1 MKLRTI
7 FRAAAAL
14 TLLFAVTAC
23 AGKIVL
29 TQPAEDAAVTHLRP
43 DWRQIFD
50 ERVSKKAE
58 KNADNLTPTGMPEP
72 VLFAWNGAEN
82 VPYTL
87 EISRTRDFA
96 APVRTITVE
105 KPEARVYNLEIAR
118 EYFWRV
124 KSQDSVSDVR
134 RFTTADTAGI
144 RQIMVA
150 PTGPVNVRDW
160 GGKHI
165 RGGGRTKQGVVY
177 RGSQL
182 QKPFALTDGA
192 KKVMLD
198 ELKIRTDL
206 DLRYDNQV
214 KNMDSSPLGPSVQWR
229 HYAINAYNSFKPEN
243 RAEQFPLWRDA
254 VRIFADGKNLPV
266 YFHCYG
272 GVDRTGELAMLL
284 DFLLDVDEEETMLD
298 YEFSTMAN
306 FNRARTIGY
315 LNEWIFGVASFTPD
329 RKASRKVQAENFL
342 LAIGVTREEI
352 AAIRRNLTE

>member
-1 MKLRTI
+1 MKIRNLFCT
-7 FRAAAAL
+7 AAAL
-14 TLLFAVTAC
+14 AAFFASALIAAEITLA
-23 AGKIVL
+23 
-29 TQPAEDAAVTHLRP
+29 QPAADAVVTHLRP
-43 DWRQIFD
+43 DWRQILD
-50 ERVSKKAE
+50 ERLPHDAKN
-58 KNADNLTPTGMPEP
+58 NADYLTPTGMPDP
-72 VLFAWNGAEN
+72 VVFAWSGAGNG
-82 VPYTL
+82 PYTL
-87 EISRTRDFA
+87 EISRTRDFSDG
-96 APVRTITVE
+96 VRTITVN
-105 KPEARVYNLEIAR
+105 KPEAKVYNLEIAR

-124 KSQDSVSDVR
+124 KSKDAVSGVR

-144 RQIMVA
+144 RQIMVS
-150 PTGPVNVRDW
+150 PTGPANVRDW

-165 RGGGRTKQGVVY
+165 RGGGRTKQGVAY
-177 RGSQL
+177 RGTQM
-182 QKPFALTDGA
+182 QKPFALTDAA

-206 DLRYDNQV
+206 DLRYDKQISG
-214 KNMDSSPLGPSVQWR
+214 MDSSPLGPSVQWR

-254 VRIFADGKNLPV
+254 VRIFADEKNLPV

-329 RKASRKVQAENFL
+329 RKASRRVQAENFL

-352 AAIRRNLTE
+352 TAIRRNLTE

>member
-1 MKLRTI
+1 MRVHKLLGAVMAL
-7 FRAAAAL
+7 AAVMAAVSAAEITL
-14 TLLFAVTAC
+14 TA
-23 AGKIVL
+23 
-29 TQPAEDAAVTHLRP
+29 PAADASVTHLRA
-43 DWRQIFD
+43 DWRQLLD
-50 ERVSKKAE
+50 ERLPLEARSD
-58 KNADNLTPTGMPEP
+58 ADHLTPTGLPEP
-72 VLFAWNGAEN
+72 VLFAWSGAEN

-96 APVRTITVE
+96 KIVRTIQVT
-105 KPEARVYNLEIAR
+105 KPEAKVYNLEIAR

-124 KSQDSVSDVR
+124 RSGDAVSETR

-182 QKPFALTDGA
+182 QKNFALTDAA

-206 DLRYDNQV
+206 DLRYDSQV
-214 KNMDSSPLGPSVQWR
+214 KGMDSSPLGPSVQWR
-229 HYAINAYNSFKPEN
+229 HYAINAYDSFKKEN
-243 RAEQFPLWRDA
+243 REVQFPLWRDA
-254 VRIFADGKNLPV
+254 VKVFADEKNYPV
-266 YFHCYG
+266 YFHCYA

-298 YEFSTMAN
+298 YEFSSMAN
-306 FNRARTIGY
+306 FNRSRTIPY
-315 LNEWIFGVASFTPD
+315 LNRWIAGVGSFTPD
-329 RKASRKVQAENFL
+329 RKASRKLQAENFL
-342 LAIGVTREEI
+342 LAIGVTPEEI